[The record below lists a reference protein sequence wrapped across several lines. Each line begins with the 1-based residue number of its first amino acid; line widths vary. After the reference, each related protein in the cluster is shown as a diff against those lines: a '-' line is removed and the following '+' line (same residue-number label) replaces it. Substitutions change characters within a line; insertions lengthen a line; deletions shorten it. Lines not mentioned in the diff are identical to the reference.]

1 MVDIP
6 GLYASLPKYTSSNV
20 ISMLMNAMKT
30 EGDPTNQQ
38 MIMWILTVAIQQE
51 AAFWTNGLSSSRNS
65 QVPFT
70 ILMICSVISKSTK
83 YKPPVIFTAFDCLR
97 HLSLVCDELFF
108 HHTNSVVH
116 LVNACCDFITN
127 SAPILRSSRVPFYL
141 DGLMASA
148 YQCIIEWIVAAPL
161 LLGKQQVIGKII
173 TTVVDGNERI
183 QSFASK
189 NTAIAV
195 RQAAQKLVN
204 MLMKHHIAQTSNS
217 GALAHSS
224 PLTERVRSVALFA
237 ILLLSLTPCF
247 QL

>member
-1 MVDIP
+1 MLDIT
-6 GLYASLPKYTSSNV
+6 GLYSSLPKHTSSNV
-20 ISMLMNAMKT
+20 VSLLMNAIKS
-30 EGDPTNQQ
+30 EADPTNQQ

-51 AAFWTNGLSSSRNS
+51 AALWTNGLASSRSS

-70 ILMICSVISKSTK
+70 ILTICSIISKSSK
-83 YKPPVIFTAFDCLR
+83 YKPPVMFTAFDCLR

-141 DGLMASA
+141 DGLMATA

-161 LLGKQQVIGKII
+161 LLGKQQVIAKII

-183 QSFASK
+183 QSFTSK
-189 NTAIAV
+189 TTAVAV

-204 MLMKHHIAQTSNS
+204 MLMKHHISKTSNS

-224 PLTERVRSVALFA
+224 PLTERVRAPQF
-237 ILLLSLTPCF
+237 IRCSLCCDI
-247 QL
+247 